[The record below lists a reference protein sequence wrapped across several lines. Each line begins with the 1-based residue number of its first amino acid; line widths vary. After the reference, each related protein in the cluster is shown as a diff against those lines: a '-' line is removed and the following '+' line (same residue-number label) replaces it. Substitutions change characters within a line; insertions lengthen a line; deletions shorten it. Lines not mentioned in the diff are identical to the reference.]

1 MAFNHP
7 GRSLGQYSLLNFQ
20 LTLCHGVPSL
30 SGHDWYELISI
41 GVETVWEQLFKG
53 AQMHSVY
60 LKGDKQNAS
69 ELQQVWFSA
78 LAHCLVNCKLRKTVK
93 KVKSTVEKKAPKL
106 RKNIQPGQILIL
118 LASKFRGK
126 RVVFLKQLESGL
138 LLVTGPFALNGVP
151 LKRVNQ
157 RYCIATSTK
166 VDLGG
171 ADFKSITDSYFAQ
184 EKTGKK
190 GLKGQEK
197 FFAAEAPKKVLPQ
210 EKKDGQKKTRWC
222 NHQGS
227 RQWPLVASKVVVN
240 CLTTKEDKEGT
251 IFRISSCWDSWC
263 QIHRSMKKGVNFFR
277 PSRVCPPTSHSC
289 CWPSRP
295 WTTRPKRCGKLKYND
310 ICIYIY
316 LYIYA
321 YIPIF

>member
-1 MAFNHP
+1 M
-7 GRSLGQYSLLNFQ
+7 G
-20 LTLCHGVPSL
+20 
-30 SGHDWYELISI
+30 
-41 GVETVWEQLFKG
+41 
-53 AQMHSVY
+53 
-60 LKGDKQNAS
+60 GDCCEVGSRQKKICN
-69 ELQQVWFSA
+69 
-78 LAHCLVNCKLRKTVK
+78 KKTVK

-210 EKKDGQKKTRWC
+210 EKKDGQKKTDDAIIKGLG
-222 NHQGS
+222 NDVKSYLKS
-227 RQWPLVASKVVVN
+227 RFSLSANMYPH
-240 CLTTKEDKEGT
+240 E
-251 IFRISSCWDSWC
+251 
-263 QIHRSMKKGVNFFR
+263 
-277 PSRVCPPTSHSC
+277 
-289 CWPSRP
+289 
-295 WTTRPKRCGKLKYND
+295 LK
-310 ICIYIY
+310 
-316 LYIYA
+316 
-321 YIPIF
+321 F

>member
-1 MAFNHP
+1 
-7 GRSLGQYSLLNFQ
+7 
-20 LTLCHGVPSL
+20 
-30 SGHDWYELISI
+30 
-41 GVETVWEQLFKG
+41 
-53 AQMHSVY
+53 MHSVY

-210 EKKDGQKKTRWC
+210 EKKDGQKKTDDAIIKGLGNETRLNMAAPLTFNVERIAFC
-222 NHQGS
+222 MLTS
-227 RQWPLVASKVVVN
+227 DQWALGITNAGAWV
-240 CLTTKEDKEGT
+240 
-251 IFRISSCWDSWC
+251 R
-263 QIHRSMKKGVNFFR
+263 
-277 PSRVCPPTSHSC
+277 
-289 CWPSRP
+289 
-295 WTTRPKRCGKLKYND
+295 
-310 ICIYIY
+310 
-316 LYIYA
+316 
-321 YIPIF
+321 